1 MSDFPVKHCPVC
13 DSDDFSGFISSK
25 DYFVTGQEFD
35 IVSCRGCGLKITRNA
50 PGEKDIGKYYQSENY
65 ISHSDT
71 SSGLVNMMYHRIRQ
85 YMLGRKRSLVE
96 KEIGKGHVLDIGTGT
111 GYFLHEMKSHGWE
124 VSGTEKSTAAR
135 DFCLKEFGLEIHP
148 AEELFRYRKESF
160 DVITLWHVLEHIHDI
175 NENMKVFFRLL
186 KPEGRLIVAVPNHTS
201 LDAMH
206 YRDFWAAWDVPRHLW
221 HFAPAQMEKFG
232 IKHNFLLKKIHA
244 MPFDSFYVSML
255 SEKYRKSHLAFIK
268 GVVYGKVSLIQSVI
282 NPRKGSSVIYVFKK
296 SGLF

>member
-1 MSDFPVKHCPVC
+1 MSDLLVKYCPVC

-25 DYFVTGQEFD
+25 DYFVTGQEFE
-35 IVSCRGCGLKITRNA
+35 IVSCRGCGLKITLNA
-50 PGEKDIGKYYQSENY
+50 PGEKDIERYYQSENY

-71 SSGLVNMMYHRIRQ
+71 SSGFMNMMYHRIRQ

-96 KEIGKGHVLDIGTGT
+96 KETGKGHLLDIGTGT

-124 VSGTEKSTAAR
+124 VSGTEKSAAAR
-135 DFCLKEFGLEIHP
+135 DFCLKEFGLEVHP

-186 KPEGRLIVAVPNHTS
+186 KPEGRLVIAVPNHTS
-201 LDAMH
+201 LDATH
-206 YRDFWAAWDVPRHLW
+206 YRDYWAAWDVPRHLW

-232 IKHNFLLKKIHA
+232 IKHNFLLKKVHS

-268 GVVYGKVSLIQSVI
+268 GVVYGKVSLIQSMI